1 MKNMILL
8 LGLLLFLCV
17 SSWGA
22 CTTSNCSW
30 WQNNSSSCGSSL
42 GSVNAL
48 DGCNCDSY
56 ATQSHNGTP
65 NSQVLRPR
73 TNWIGSKYCFGH
85 CSFWNNQSSDLIY
98 KCDTRAEADSVMIA
112 QKCTTG
118 TMVKDTVGATIFD
131 ACKNG
136 EGLLFAFNNPITGV
150 RNSSI
155 GYYIVTDNSAD
166 SLDEATYNHLAAQA
180 CTEVALYRGV
190 LNGKYVYWYSTDPEP
205 AGVVNVV
212 RIK

>member
-1 MKNMILL
+1 MKNMIFILC
-8 LGLLLFLCV
+8 FLAVACV
-17 SSWGA
+17 STAWGA
-22 CTTSNCSW
+22 CTSSGGYTSYNCRNGKDNVTWTTDWCSGTISGTCVW
-30 WQNNSSSCGSSL
+30 GTNPTVMGSYTL
-42 GSVNAL
+42 
-48 DGCNCDSY
+48 
-56 ATQSHNGTP
+56 TGT
-65 NSQVLRPR
+65 
-73 TNWIGSKYCFGH
+73 GSKYCVAL
-85 CSFWNNQSSDLIY
+85 STYNNLCCTGTSSVTF
-98 KCDTRAEADSVMIA
+98 CDTQAEADSVQIS

-118 TMVKDTVGATIFD
+118 TMAKDTANGNVFD
-131 ACKNG
+131 VCKNG
-136 EGLLFAFNNPITGV
+136 EWLLITFNNPITGV

-205 AGVVNVV
+205 VGVVNVV